1 MADRSTGPVQPP
13 VIDLTAR
20 NANAKPEERSSA
32 ESTGPRRPD
41 TPPASRP
48 SLLADANWP
57 LLGGVTVGGAVLGTI
72 LTYLLANALPL
83 PSRVTTPD
91 LQPELTAQSERLDAL
106 SAGLTELQTT
116 TTRTQVSLDA
126 TIAQLDAGLAAA
138 NQSIADVR
146 DAIPEPQPPVDLTP
160 IESELRTLQTQVDA
174 IAAGS
179 SGADASA
186 IAQSIASLET
196 GITSLTTRLN
206 GVDSTVSAL
215 RTDLE
220 AARQTL
226 SDHIDTALPNE
237 VGPALKLPLI
247 LSGLESAFITGKPFQ
262 QELQSLNSVLPD
274 FAIPTSLAAAAPT
287 GLVRPDA
294 LDTRFAAVV
303 PDILAAR
310 DVSNADWGQSAVDWA
325 KSLLALRPI
334 GEIEGDSPEAIVSRL
349 EAAMARRDYEAASAL
364 LDQLPQRMRDA
375 ATLVAADIRVHAEA
389 ANLVADLRGLALT
402 ETATP

>member
-20 NANAKPEERSSA
+20 NANTKAEERSSA

-41 TPPASRP
+41 APFRASAG
-48 SLLADANWP
+48 LAEANWP
-57 LLGGVTVGGAVLGTI
+57 LLGGVAVGGAVLGTI

-91 LQPELTAQSERLDAL
+91 LQPELTAQSERIDAL
-106 SAGLTELQTT
+106 SAGVTELQST

-146 DAIPEPQPPVDLTP
+146 DAIPEAQPPVDLAPLET
-160 IESELRTLQTQVDA
+160 ELRTLQAQVDA
-174 IAAGS
+174 IAAGA

-196 GITSLTTRLN
+196 GLTSLTTRLN

-226 SDHIDTALPNE
+226 AAHIDSALPNE

-247 LSGLESAFITGKPFQ
+247 LSGLESAFVTGKPFQ
-262 QELQSLNSVLPD
+262 EELQSLKSVLPD
-274 FAIPTSLAAAAPT
+274 FVVPSTLASAAPN

-294 LDTRFAAVV
+294 LASRFEAAV
-303 PDILAAR
+303 PEILAAR
-310 DVSNADWGQSAVDWA
+310 DVSNDDWTQSAVDWA
-325 KSLLALRPI
+325 KGLLALRPI

-349 EAAMARRDYEAASAL
+349 EVAMTRRDYEAASAL
-364 LDQLPQRMRDA
+364 LDQLPQPMRDA
-375 ATLVAADIRVHAEA
+375 AALVSADIRVQAEA
-389 ANLVADLRGLALT
+389 AALVAGLRSRALT
-402 ETATP
+402 ETAAQ